1 MANTFVWADIP
12 VADMDRAR
20 KFYAAVLEAEVPLMD
35 GANGDVALFP
45 MEPGDRSG
53 DLVKSDLRTPG
64 APGVT
69 IYLDSK
75 GDPEGMIERAVA
87 AGGEVGMPVTD
98 MVRWSGPSASS
109 STARATASACTSR
122 RSRADV
128 GGRPPGGRAEAGRR
142 VDEASAR
149 RPAP

>member
-20 KFYAAVLEAEVPLMD
+20 KFYSAVLQTEVPLMD
-35 GANGDVALFP
+35 GANGDVALLP
-45 MEPGDRSG
+45 MEPGDMSG
-53 DLVKSDLRTPG
+53 DLVKSDTRTPG

-87 AGGEVGMPVTD
+87 AGGQMGMPVTD
-98 MVRWSGPSASS
+98 MGEM
-109 STARATASACTSR
+109 
-122 RSRADV
+122 V
-128 GGRPPGGRAEAGRR
+128 GSIGFFIDSEGNRIGVHKPPKQG
-142 VDEASAR
+142 
-149 RPAP
+149 

>member
-45 MEPGDRSG
+45 MEPGDMSG
-53 DLVKSDLRTPG
+53 DLVKSDMRTPG

-87 AGGEVGMPVTD
+87 AGGQMGMPVTD
-98 MVRWSGPSASS
+98 MGEM
-109 STARATASACTSR
+109 
-122 RSRADV
+122 V
-128 GGRPPGGRAEAGRR
+128 GFIGFFIDSEGNRIGVHKPPQQG
-142 VDEASAR
+142 
-149 RPAP
+149 

>member
-20 KFYAAVLEAEVPLMD
+20 KFYAAVLQTEVPLMD
-35 GANGDVALFP
+35 GANGDVALLP
-45 MEPGDRSG
+45 MEPGDMSG

-87 AGGEVGMPVTD
+87 AGGQVGMPVTD
-98 MVRWSGPSASS
+98 MGEM
-109 STARATASACTSR
+109 
-122 RSRADV
+122 V
-128 GGRPPGGRAEAGRR
+128 GFIGFFIDSEGNRIGVHKPPKQG
-142 VDEASAR
+142 
-149 RPAP
+149 

>member
-20 KFYAAVLEAEVPLMD
+20 KFYAAVLQTEVPLMD
-35 GANGDVALFP
+35 GANGDVALLP
-45 MEPGDRSG
+45 MEPGDMSG
-53 DLVKSDLRTPG
+53 DIVKSDMRTPG

-87 AGGEVGMPVTD
+87 AGGPDG
-98 MVRWSGPSASS
+98 
-109 STARATASACTSR
+109 RAGDRHGRDGRVHRLLHRQRGQPHR
-122 RSRADV
+122 RAQA
-128 GGRPPGGRAEAGRR
+128 AEAGL
-142 VDEASAR
+142 SA
-149 RPAP
+149 